1 MEDKRILEKKRLQI
15 LEQKL
20 SQKLRQSN
28 ARRQVGKESESS
40 REMSLQNAE
49 ERASSDSELMMKRN
63 DGLRE
68 PPVESGK
75 ATDMDEVD
83 GGLRTQLFMDNDKLE
98 KVKQLQVGSE
108 FLLG

>member
-1 MEDKRILEKKRLQI
+1 M
-15 LEQKL
+15 EQKL

-68 PPVESGK
+68 LTLPVESGK
-75 ATDMDEVD
+75 ASDMDEVD

-98 KVKQLQVGSE
+98 KVKQIQVGSGF
-108 FLLG
+108 FLG

>member
-1 MEDKRILEKKRLQI
+1 M
-15 LEQKL
+15 EQKL

-28 ARRQVGKESESS
+28 ARRQVGKESQSS
-40 REMSLQNAE
+40 REMSLQSAE

-68 PPVESGK
+68 LIPPVESGK
-75 ATDMDEVD
+75 AADMDEVD

-98 KVKQLQVGSE
+98 KVIQIQVGSGS
-108 FLLG
+108 FLG